1 MTVGKTG
8 QTDPQEAMKVKVKDV
23 MTQRVIRVGPEEPAS
38 VAARMLAR
46 YNVGALPVCDENGKI
61 CGMVT
66 DRDIVLRCVA
76 SDRNPE
82 KVPVRHIMTS
92 RVVTVSADMSLA
104 AAAEKMAR
112 EQVRRLPVEERGR
125 LCGMLTLGDLATAPE
140 YAMEAAEALG
150 QICTGISSR

>member
-1 MTVGKTG
+1 M
-8 QTDPQEAMKVKVKDV
+8 KVKDV
-23 MTQRVIRVGPEEPAS
+23 MTPRVIRVGPEEPAA

-76 SDRNPE
+76 GDRDPE
-82 KVPVRHIMTS
+82 KVRVRHIMTG
-92 RVVTVSADMSLA
+92 RVVTVNEEMSLTD
-104 AAAEKMAR
+104 AAEKMAR
-112 EQVRRLPVEERGR
+112 EQVRRLPVERQGR
-125 LCGMLTLGDLATAPE
+125 LCGMLSLGDLATTPQC
-140 YAMEAAEALG
+140 AMEAAEVFS

>member
-1 MTVGKTG
+1 M
-8 QTDPQEAMKVKVKDV
+8 KVKDV
-23 MTQRVIRVGPEEPAS
+23 MTPRVIRVGPEEPAA

-61 CGMVT
+61 CGMIT

-76 SDRNPE
+76 ADRNPE
-82 KVPVRHIMTS
+82 KVPVKHIMT
-92 RVVTVSADMSLA
+92 VGADMSLA

-125 LCGMLTLGDLATAPE
+125 LCGMVTLGDLANAPE
-140 YAMEAAEALG
+140 YAMEAAEAFG
-150 QICTGISSR
+150 QICSGISNR